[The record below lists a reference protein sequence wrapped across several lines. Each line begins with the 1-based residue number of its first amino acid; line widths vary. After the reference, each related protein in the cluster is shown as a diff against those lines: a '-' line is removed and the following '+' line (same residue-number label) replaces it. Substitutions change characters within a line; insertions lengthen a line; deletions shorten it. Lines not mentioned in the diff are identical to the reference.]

1 MRLVVYPNGGGLSD
15 SEDGVDDDGNNWV
28 GVHVQNEGQFEVKV
42 KSQFITD
49 VRTSEMEEAT
59 LNANEKLG
67 GGMWG
72 FWEFISHEDI
82 KEHYKAKDFVV
93 KVKVE
98 MEGEV
103 VKIVG
108 ENMEKRKRKFISQEV
123 SETAYKRMAWT
134 NFVLEF
140 EGEELACHR
149 VILAGASP
157 VLAAMLEPANE
168 HREAVEGRA
177 VIQLPA
183 AVGRAFV
190 R

>member
-1 MRLVVYPNGGGLSD
+1 MKGFSRFLS
-15 SEDGVDDDGNNWV
+15 
-28 GVHVQNEGQFEVKV
+28 H
-42 KSQFITD
+42 
-49 VRTSEMEEAT
+49 EEA
-59 LNANEKLG
+59 
-67 GGMWG
+67 
-72 FWEFISHEDI
+72 
-82 KEHYKAKDFVV
+82 KELYKQKDFVV

-108 ENMEKRKRKFISQEV
+108 ENTETIKRKFIAQEV
-123 SETAYKRMAWT
+123 SENAFKKMSWT
-134 NFVLEF
+134 DFVLEF

-149 VILAGASP
+149 LILAGASP
-157 VLAAMLEPANE
+157 VLAAMLENN

-177 VIQLPA
+177 VFQLPA